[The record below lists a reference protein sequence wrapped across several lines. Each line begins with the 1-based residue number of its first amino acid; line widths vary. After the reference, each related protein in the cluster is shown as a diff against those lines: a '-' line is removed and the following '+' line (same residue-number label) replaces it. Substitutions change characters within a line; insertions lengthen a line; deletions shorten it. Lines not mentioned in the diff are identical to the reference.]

1 MAYLSQRLDH
11 AVNGRALTSVLWEV
25 CERGAVSAHVGETG
39 DGADVWQADTG
50 SRLQLLLPRWW
61 HKIWHWCTR
70 SKYLFLICTITL
82 LIVKVLLLRFC
93 KYLQWCPKLRQMLE
107 STFSLTLHV
116 RVASNTHKIPPS
128 DWLKWRC
135 VLMSSNFPAFLL
147 DQKSLQMFF
156 YEDTCFPVLVFH
168 KMMTMRLNVSRL
180 CSFNMINYCNT

>member
-82 LIVKVLLLRFC
+82 LIVKILLLRFC

-116 RVASNTHKIPPS
+116 RVASNTHNIPPS

-135 VLMSSNFPAFLL
+135 VLMSSNFPPFCWT
-147 DQKSLQMFF
+147 KSHFRCFF
-156 YEDTCFPVLVFH
+156 TRTLVFQCWYFI
-168 KMMTMRLNVSRL
+168 KW
-180 CSFNMINYCNT
+180 